1 MTTPVMSQTYETET
15 GAVVEIHVPDLGV
28 LNSVGPAER
37 TRILE
42 QYVRE
47 ELGRVLGILPDE
59 VDTTGR
65 PMGCLGI
72 GSISGIE
79 LQYRME
85 GRLGV
90 DLNLQRL
97 LLANSAQE
105 LIDCLAGQF
114 GPDAADHR
122 RGAPVPA

>member
-1 MTTPVMSQTYETET
+1 MTTLQMSNTYETDT
-15 GAVVEIHVPDLGV
+15 GVVRMTPPDIAVLAVVGLG
-28 LNSVGPAER
+28 ER
-37 TRILE
+37 TSILE
-42 QYVRE
+42 RYVRE
-47 ELGRVLGILPDE
+47 ELGRILGIEPHL

-85 GRLGV
+85 STLGV
-90 DLNLQRL
+90 DVNLQRL

-114 GPDAADHR
+114 GPEAHLH
-122 RGAPVPA
+122 GAPVPA

>member
-1 MTTPVMSQTYETET
+1 MNTLHMSQTYETDNGLVHMT
-15 GAVVEIHVPDLGV
+15 PPDMAV
-28 LNSVGPAER
+28 LNAVGLPER

-47 ELGRVLGILPDE
+47 ELGRILGIEPWM

-85 GRLGV
+85 NTLGV
-90 DLNLQRL
+90 DVNLQRL

-114 GPDAADHR
+114 GPEAHLH
-122 RGAPVPA
+122 GAPVPA

>member
-1 MTTPVMSQTYETET
+1 MTTQQLSQTYETDSGT
-15 GAVVEIHVPDLGV
+15 VRIHTPDLAV
-28 LNSVGPAER
+28 LAAVDLPER
-37 TRILE
+37 TRILDR
-42 QYVRE
+42 YVRA
-47 ELGRVLGILPDE
+47 ELGRILGITPDL

-85 GRLGV
+85 AALGV
-90 DLNLQRL
+90 DVNLQRL

-105 LIDCLAGQF
+105 LIDCLAGQL
-114 GPDAADHR
+114 GPSGTGHR
-122 RGAPVPA
+122 HGSPVPA

>member
-1 MTTPVMSQTYETET
+1 MSQTYETDT
-15 GAVVEIHVPDLGV
+15 GLVHMTRPDMTV
-28 LNSVGPAER
+28 LATAGLRER

-47 ELGRVLGILPDE
+47 ELGRILGIEPHL

-85 GRLGV
+85 STLGV
-90 DLNLQRL
+90 DVNLQRL

-105 LIDCLAGQF
+105 LIDCLAGQL
-114 GPDAADHR
+114 GPEAHLH
-122 RGAPVPA
+122 GAPVPA

>member
-1 MTTPVMSQTYETET
+1 MNTLHMSQTYETDNGLVHMT
-15 GAVVEIHVPDLGV
+15 TPDMTV
-28 LNSVGPAER
+28 LATAGLRER

-47 ELGRVLGILPDE
+47 ELGRILGIEPHL

-85 GRLGV
+85 NTLGV
-90 DLNLQRL
+90 DVNLQRL

-114 GPDAADHR
+114 GPEAHLHGAA
-122 RGAPVPA
+122 VPA

>member
-1 MTTPVMSQTYETET
+1 MTTARLSRTYATEDGDT
-15 GAVVEIHVPDLGV
+15 VEMTVPDTEALHSAG
-28 LNSVGPAER
+28 LSVR
-37 TRILE
+37 TAILE
-42 QYVRE
+42 RYVRE
-47 ELGRVLGILPDE
+47 ELGRVLGIHPRS

-85 GRLGV
+85 GALGV
-90 DLNLQRL
+90 ELNLQRL

-105 LIDCLAGQF
+105 LIDCLAWQF
-114 GPDAADHR
+114 GPE
-122 RGAPVPA
+122 GAEKYGSTVPA

>member
-1 MTTPVMSQTYETET
+1 MTTLHMSHTYETDT
-15 GAVVEIHVPDLGV
+15 GQVRISPPDVTV
-28 LNSVGPAER
+28 LNSVGRRER
-37 TRILE
+37 ARMLE

-47 ELGRVLGILPDE
+47 ELGRILGIAPQY

-85 GRLGV
+85 SVLGV

-105 LIDCLAGQF
+105 LIDCLVGQF
-114 GPDAADHR
+114 GPDAHLH
-122 RGAPVPA
+122 GAPVPA

>member
-1 MTTPVMSQTYETET
+1 MTTLHMSHTYETDS
-15 GAVVEIHVPDLGV
+15 GPVHISPPDVTLLHTV
-28 LNSVGPAER
+28 DKRER
-37 TRILE
+37 TRMLE

-47 ELGRVLGILPDE
+47 ELGRILGIEPHR

-85 GRLGV
+85 AVLGV

-97 LLANSAQE
+97 LTGNSAQE
-105 LIDCLAGQF
+105 LIDCLVGQF
-114 GPDAADHR
+114 GPESHP
-122 RGAPVPA
+122 RGAAVPA